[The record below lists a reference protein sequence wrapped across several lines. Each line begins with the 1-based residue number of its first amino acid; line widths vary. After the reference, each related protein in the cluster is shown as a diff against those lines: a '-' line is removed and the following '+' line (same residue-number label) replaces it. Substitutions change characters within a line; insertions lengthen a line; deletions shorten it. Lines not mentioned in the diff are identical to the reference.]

1 MARVFLVG
9 FWDTVSNLIL
19 RNRLLIITLLILVTA
34 FFVNHW
40 QYIKFSNT
48 EANLLPDTH
57 EVNLEY
63 LDFTDKFGEEGNLIV
78 IGVKDSLLFTSTNLN
93 AWNKLSK
100 VLKDTNFV
108 ESVIAI
114 GDLQKL
120 KKDNKKKQFYL
131 EPFIQDTIKSDLEL
145 ITLKKELFEKYPFY
159 DEFLFNTKSKS
170 VRTAIHLKKSIVNEI
185 GRETYINTVL
195 TPKVEAFEN
204 KYGIDIKI
212 SGMPYVRTKNAD
224 NIKREISTFVIL
236 ALIITS
242 IIFFLFFRSFR
253 ATFISLFV
261 VMIGV
266 VWTVGILGLFIV
278 NTPAGDF
285 EISVLTGL
293 IPPLII
299 VIGIPNCIF
308 LINKYQHEV
317 NEHGNKAKSLQ
328 RVITK
333 IGNATLMTN
342 VTTASGFATFI
353 ITDSKL
359 LEEFGIVASLSILA
373 IFVLCILIIPI
384 IYSFLP
390 IPEEKHLE
398 HLNKI
403 WINSLGDWIENTV
416 KKSKINIYIISI
428 ILLVMSIIGIYQIRI
443 SGSIIDDMPQ
453 KADWFDD
460 IMFYEKEF
468 NGIMPLEILIDTK
481 REKGVTKLSTIKK
494 MSQIEDVI
502 LEIPELSKPVSMVS
516 LVKYSKQAY
525 YNGNP
530 KYYQVPTPQ
539 ENPFILS
546 YAKNSNSDSDVDLIR
561 NYVDSTG
568 QYTRIT
574 TFMKDM
580 EIEKMEEIEERLN
593 NKMNKIM
600 PHKVVGS
607 GSLGKI
613 TKRKKSGQ
621 KIFHYF
627 QKIKGTIQESILQQE
642 PLLHDIK
649 QENFEETVSP
659 GDKVINITDNTSA
672 RVISVTDNST
682 LVLSE
687 NIMHEGEEYKIISER
702 FSITGKAYLFQ
713 KGTKYL
719 VKNLILSLSL
729 AIFLIAGLMAYMFR
743 STKMIFISLIPNI
756 LPLVVTAGLMGYLGV
771 AIKPSTILIFSIA
784 FGIAVDDT
792 IHFLAKYRQELI
804 ANNWEVHKSVYN
816 ALRETGVSMFYT
828 SIVLFFGFS
837 VFTVSDFGGTVAL
850 GALVSAT
857 LLFAMLSNL
866 LLLPSMLLSLEGSI
880 ANEKVLK
887 EPLIKIIEDDE
898 VVN

>member
-9 FWDTVSNLIL
+9 FWDSVSNLIL
-19 RNRLLIITLLILVTA
+19 RNRILIIALLTLATT
-34 FFVNHW
+34 FFISQW

-48 EANLLPDTH
+48 EANLLPDNH

-78 IGVKDSLLFTSTNLN
+78 IGIKDSLLFTTENLN
-93 AWNKLSK
+93 AWNNLSK

-120 KKDNKKKQFYL
+120 KKDKKKQQFYL
-131 EPFIQDTIKSDLEL
+131 EPFIRDTISSDIEL
-145 ITLKKELFEKYPFY
+145 ISIKKELFEKYPFY
-159 DEFLFNTKSKS
+159 DEFLFNTKTKS
-170 VRTAIHLKKSIVNEI
+170 VRTAIHLKKSIVNEA
-185 GRETYINTVL
+185 GRETYINNFL
-195 TPKVEAFEN
+195 IPKVESFEA
-204 KYGIDIKI
+204 KYNLDIKI
-212 SGMPYVRTKNAD
+212 SGMPYVRTKNAE
-224 NIKREISTFVIL
+224 NIKSEISTFVIL

-242 IIFFLFFRSFR
+242 IIFFLFFRSYR

-266 VWTVGILGLFIV
+266 VWTVGILGLFII
-278 NTPAGDF
+278 NTPPGDF

-317 NEHGNKAKSLQ
+317 NKHGNKAKSLQ
-328 RVITK
+328 KVITK

-353 ITDSKL
+353 ITNSKL
-359 LEEFGIVASLSILA
+359 LKEFGIVASLSIMA
-373 IFVLCILIIPI
+373 IFILCILIIPI

-398 HLNKI
+398 HLNRT
-403 WINSLGDWIENTV
+403 WINSLGDWIEKTV
-416 KKSKINIYIISI
+416 KKSKINIYIISVL
-428 ILLVMSIIGIYQIRI
+428 LLVTSIIGIYQIRI

-468 NGIMPLEILIDTK
+468 NGIMPLEILINTK
-481 REKGVTKLSTIKK
+481 RKKGVTKLSTIKK
-494 MSQIEDVI
+494 MSKIEDVI
-502 LEIPELSKPVSMVS
+502 LEVPELSKPISMVS

-530 KYYQVPTPQ
+530 KYYQVPTSQ
-539 ENPFILS
+539 ENSFILS
-546 YAKNSNSDSDVDLIR
+546 YAKNSTSDSDVDLIK

-574 TFMKDM
+574 AFMKDM
-580 EIEKMEEIEERLN
+580 EIEKMEEIEKKLN
-593 NKMNKIM
+593 YEISKIM
-600 PHKVVGS
+600 PS
-607 GSLGKI
+607 
-613 TKRKKSGQ
+613 
-621 KIFHYF
+621 
-627 QKIKGTIQESILQQE
+627 
-642 PLLHDIK
+642 D
-649 QENFEETVSP
+649 NFEV
-659 GDKVINITDNTSA
+659 
-672 RVISVTDNST
+672 
-682 LVLSE
+682 
-687 NIMHEGEEYKIISER
+687 
-702 FSITGKAYLFQ
+702 SITGKAYLFQ

-729 AIFLIAGLMAYMFR
+729 AIFLIALLMAYMFR
-743 STKMIFISLIPNI
+743 SLKMIFISLIPNL
-756 LPLVVTAGLMGYLGV
+756 LPLIVTAGLMGYLGV

-804 ANNWEVHKSVYN
+804 TNNWEVKKSVYN

-837 VFTVSDFGGTVAL
+837 VFTVSNFGGTVAL

-857 LLFAMLSNL
+857 LLFALLSNL
-866 LLLPSMLLSLEGSI
+866 LLLPSMLLSLEDSI

-887 EPLIKIIEDDE
+887 EPLIKIIEDED

>member
-9 FWDTVSNLIL
+9 FWDSVSNLIL
-19 RNRLLIITLLILVTA
+19 RNRILIIALLTLATT
-34 FFVNHW
+34 FFISQW

-48 EANLLPDTH
+48 EANLLPDNH

-78 IGVKDSLLFTSTNLN
+78 IGIKDSLLFTTENLN
-93 AWNKLSK
+93 AWNNLSK

-120 KKDNKKKQFYL
+120 KKDKKKQQFYL
-131 EPFIQDTIKSDLEL
+131 EPFIRDTISSDIDL
-145 ITLKKELFEKYPFY
+145 ISIKKELFEKYPFY
-159 DEFLFNTKSKS
+159 DEFLFNTKTKS
-170 VRTAIHLKKSIVNEI
+170 VRTAIHLKKSIVNEA
-185 GRETYINTVL
+185 GRETYINNFL
-195 TPKVEAFEN
+195 IPKVESFEA
-204 KYGIDIKI
+204 KYNLDIKI
-212 SGMPYVRTKNAD
+212 SGMPYVRTKNAE
-224 NIKREISTFVIL
+224 NIKSEISTFVIL

-242 IIFFLFFRSFR
+242 IIFFLFFRSYR

-266 VWTVGILGLFIV
+266 VWTVGILGLFII
-278 NTPAGDF
+278 NTPPGDF

-317 NEHGNKAKSLQ
+317 NKHGNKAKSLQ
-328 RVITK
+328 KVITK

-353 ITDSKL
+353 ITNSKL
-359 LEEFGIVASLSILA
+359 LKEFGIVASLSILA
-373 IFVLCILIIPI
+373 IFILCILIIPI

-398 HLNKI
+398 HLNRT
-403 WINSLGDWIENTV
+403 WINSLGDWIEKTV
-416 KKSKINIYIISI
+416 KKSKINIYIISVL
-428 ILLVMSIIGIYQIRI
+428 LLVTSIIGIYQIRI

-468 NGIMPLEILIDTK
+468 NGIMPLEILINTK
-481 REKGVTKLSTIKK
+481 RKKGVTKLSTIKK
-494 MSQIEDVI
+494 MSKIEDVI
-502 LEIPELSKPVSMVS
+502 LEIPELSKPISMVS

-530 KYYQVPTPQ
+530 KYYQVPTSQ
-539 ENPFILS
+539 ENSFILS
-546 YAKNSNSDSDVDLIR
+546 YAKNSTSDSDVDLIK

-574 TFMKDM
+574 AFMKDM
-580 EIEKMEEIEERLN
+580 EIEKMEEIEKKLN
-593 NKMNKIM
+593 YEISKIM
-600 PHKVVGS
+600 PS
-607 GSLGKI
+607 
-613 TKRKKSGQ
+613 
-621 KIFHYF
+621 
-627 QKIKGTIQESILQQE
+627 
-642 PLLHDIK
+642 D
-649 QENFEETVSP
+649 NFEV
-659 GDKVINITDNTSA
+659 
-672 RVISVTDNST
+672 
-682 LVLSE
+682 
-687 NIMHEGEEYKIISER
+687 
-702 FSITGKAYLFQ
+702 SITGKAYLFQ

-729 AIFLIAGLMAYMFR
+729 AIFLIALLMAYMFR
-743 STKMIFISLIPNI
+743 SLKMIFISLIPNL
-756 LPLVVTAGLMGYLGV
+756 LPLIVTAGLMGYLGV

-804 ANNWEVHKSVYN
+804 TNNWEVKKSVYN

-837 VFTVSDFGGTVAL
+837 VFTVSNFGGTVAL

-866 LLLPSMLLSLEGSI
+866 LLLPSMLLSLEDSI

-887 EPLIKIIEDDE
+887 EPLIKIIEDED

>member
-1 MARVFLVG
+1 
-9 FWDTVSNLIL
+9 
-19 RNRLLIITLLILVTA
+19 
-34 FFVNHW
+34 
-40 QYIKFSNT
+40 
-48 EANLLPDTH
+48 
-57 EVNLEY
+57 
-63 LDFTDKFGEEGNLIV
+63 
-78 IGVKDSLLFTSTNLN
+78 
-93 AWNKLSK
+93 
-100 VLKDTNFV
+100 
-108 ESVIAI
+108 
-114 GDLQKL
+114 
-120 KKDNKKKQFYL
+120 
-131 EPFIQDTIKSDLEL
+131 
-145 ITLKKELFEKYPFY
+145 
-159 DEFLFNTKSKS
+159 
-170 VRTAIHLKKSIVNEI
+170 
-185 GRETYINTVL
+185 
-195 TPKVEAFEN
+195 
-204 KYGIDIKI
+204 
-212 SGMPYVRTKNAD
+212 MPYVRTKNAE
-224 NIKREISTFVIL
+224 NIKSEISTFVIL

-242 IIFFLFFRSFR
+242 IIFFLFFRSYR
-253 ATFISLFV
+253 ATLISLCV

-266 VWTVGILGLFIV
+266 VWTVGILGLFII

-317 NEHGNKAKSLQ
+317 NKHGNKAKSLQ
-328 RVITK
+328 KVITK

-353 ITDSKL
+353 ITNSKL
-359 LEEFGIVASLSILA
+359 LKEFGIVASLSILA
-373 IFVLCILIIPI
+373 IFILCILIIPI

-398 HLNKI
+398 HLNRT
-403 WINSLGDWIENTV
+403 WINSLGDWIEKTV

-428 ILLVMSIIGIYQIRI
+428 LLLVTSIIGIYQIRI

-468 NGIMPLEILIDTK
+468 NGIMPLEILINTK
-481 REKGVTKLSTIKK
+481 RKKGVTKLSTIKK
-494 MSQIEDVI
+494 MSKIEDVI
-502 LEIPELSKPVSMVS
+502 LEIPELSKPISMVS

-530 KYYQVPTPQ
+530 KYYQVPTSQ
-539 ENPFILS
+539 ENSFILS
-546 YAKNSNSDSDVDLIR
+546 YAKNSTSDSDVDLIK

-580 EIEKMEEIEERLN
+580 EIEKMEEIEKKLN
-593 NKMNKIM
+593 YEISKIM
-600 PHKVVGS
+600 PA
-607 GSLGKI
+607 
-613 TKRKKSGQ
+613 
-621 KIFHYF
+621 
-627 QKIKGTIQESILQQE
+627 
-642 PLLHDIK
+642 D
-649 QENFEETVSP
+649 NFEV
-659 GDKVINITDNTSA
+659 
-672 RVISVTDNST
+672 
-682 LVLSE
+682 
-687 NIMHEGEEYKIISER
+687 
-702 FSITGKAYLFQ
+702 SITGKAYLFQ

-729 AIFLIAGLMAYMFR
+729 AIFLIALLMAYMFR
-743 STKMIFISLIPNI
+743 SLKMIFISLIPNL
-756 LPLVVTAGLMGYLGV
+756 LPLIVTAGLMGYLGV

-804 ANNWEVHKSVYN
+804 TNNWEVKKSVYN

-837 VFTVSDFGGTVAL
+837 VFTVSNFGGTVAL

-887 EPLIKIIEDDE
+887 EPLIKIIEDED
-898 VVN
+898 VVS

>member
-9 FWDTVSNLIL
+9 FWDAVSNLIL
-19 RNRLLIITLLILVTA
+19 RNRLIIITLLIIATS
-34 FFVNHW
+34 FFVSQW

-48 EANLLPDTH
+48 EANLLPDNH
-57 EVNLEY
+57 EVNLQY
-63 LDFTDKFGEEGNLIV
+63 LEFTDKFGEEGNLIV
-78 IGVKDSLLFTSTNLN
+78 IGVKDSLLFTPKNLN

-100 VLKDTNFV
+100 VLKDTNFI

-120 KKDNKKKQFYL
+120 KKDKKRQQFYL
-131 EPFIQDTIKSDLEL
+131 EPFIKDTIKSDLEL
-145 ITLKKELFEKYPFY
+145 ISLKKELFEKYPFY
-159 DEFLFNTKSKS
+159 DEFLFNTETKS
-170 VRTAIHLKKSIVNEI
+170 VRTAIHLKKSIVNEPA
-185 GRETYINTVL
+185 REEYINTVL
-195 TPKVEAFEN
+195 IPKVRDFEN

-212 SGMPYVRTKNAD
+212 SGMPYVRTKNAE
-224 NIKREISTFVIL
+224 NIKSELSTFVIL

-242 IIFFLFFRSFR
+242 IIFFLFFRSYR

-261 VMIGV
+261 VMVGV
-266 VWTVGILGLFIV
+266 VWSVGILGLFII
-278 NTPAGDF
+278 NTPPGDF

-373 IFVLCILIIPI
+373 IFVLSILIIPI

-398 HLNKI
+398 HLNKR
-403 WINSLGDWIENTV
+403 WITSLGDWIENTV

-428 ILLVMSIIGIYQIRI
+428 ALLVFSIIGIYQIRI

-481 REKGVTKLSTIKK
+481 RKKGVTKLSTIKK
-494 MSQIEDVI
+494 MSKIEDVI
-502 LEIPELSKPVSMVS
+502 SEIPELSKPISMVS

-530 KYYQVPTPQ
+530 KYYQVPTSQ
-539 ENPFILS
+539 ENSFILS
-546 YAKNSNSDSDVDLIR
+546 YAKNSTSDSDVDLIR

-568 QYTRIT
+568 RYTRIT
-574 TFMKDM
+574 AFMKDM
-580 EIEKMEEIEERLN
+580 EIERMEAIEEKLN
-593 NKMNKIM
+593 YEISKIM
-600 PHKVVGS
+600 PS
-607 GSLGKI
+607 
-613 TKRKKSGQ
+613 
-621 KIFHYF
+621 
-627 QKIKGTIQESILQQE
+627 
-642 PLLHDIK
+642 D
-649 QENFEETVSP
+649 NFEV
-659 GDKVINITDNTSA
+659 
-672 RVISVTDNST
+672 
-682 LVLSE
+682 
-687 NIMHEGEEYKIISER
+687 
-702 FSITGKAYLFQ
+702 SITGKAYLFQ

-729 AIFLIAGLMAYMFR
+729 AIFLIAMLMAYMFR
-743 STKMIFISLIPNI
+743 SVKMIFVSLIPNL
-756 LPLVVTAGLMGYLGV
+756 LPLIVTAGLMGYLGV

-804 ANNWEVHKSVYN
+804 ANKWEINKSVYN

-866 LLLPSMLLSLEGSI
+866 LLLPSMLLSLEGAI

-887 EPLIKIIEDDE
+887 EPLIKIIEDEDST
-898 VVN
+898 NQI